1 MEQVLAR
8 ILTVEDEENLRFS
21 IRQTLK
27 RGGHDV
33 VEASSVPA
41 AWEATRSNDF
51 DAVLT
56 DVNLGSENGIDL
68 VGRLRED
75 GFDGPIIVMTAF
87 GTVESAVTAMKR
99 GADDYLQ
106 KPLSLEELSILV
118 ERLLET
124 RKLKRQ
130 LNLYKRMERSREDA
144 TGVIGDSPL
153 WRQTLKLSE
162 RIATAPL
169 PGRPAA
175 GGAGQGAMGGASG
188 GALPTVLIL
197 GETGTGKGLLA
208 RYIHQCVLKG
218 QNLRTEDSPFV
229 HINCS
234 ALPPSLVESELFG
247 HEKGAFTDAK
257 SHRVGL
263 FEMAEGGTI
272 FLDEIGDMPLDL
284 QAKILTV
291 VEEGIYR
298 RVGGSRDKSVRARVI
313 AATNQPLEERVDQ
326 GKFRRDLLYR
336 LNALTIRIP
345 PVRDRADDAV
355 LIASSMLERFGREYG
370 RAPGPQGVP
379 PLLLS
384 EAARQAIRGHSWP
397 GNVREIVNMCQR
409 VAMLCE
415 GPEVEAEDLGL
426 IGSLAA
432 PFASNIGQSAERA
445 DPGTPN
451 GALCFDFD
459 HGTHKAEEVEREL
472 IVQSLRHTRGN
483 VSKAAKL
490 IGMQR
495 SSFRYRI
502 DRYGLQELV
511 QEIANR

>member
-1 MEQVLAR
+1 MEQGLAR
-8 ILTVEDEENLRFS
+8 ILIVEDEENLRFS
-21 IRQTLK
+21 IRQTLS

-33 VEASSVPA
+33 FEAVSVPQ
-41 AWEATRSNDF
+41 AWETLRSHDF
-51 DAVLT
+51 DAVIT
-56 DVNLGSENGIDL
+56 DVNLGSDNGIDL
-68 VGRLRED
+68 VKRLRD
-75 GFDGPIIVMTAF
+75 DSFDGPIVVMTAY
-87 GTVESAVTAMKR
+87 GTVESAVTAMKH

-106 KPLSLEELSILV
+106 KPVSLEELTMLID
-118 ERLLET
+118 RLLEN
-124 RKLKRQ
+124 RKLRRQ
-130 LNLYKRMERSREDA
+130 LTLFRRMEHSREDA
-144 TGVIGDSPL
+144 SGVIGESAP
-153 WRQTLKLSE
+153 WKQTLKLAE
-162 RIATAPL
+162 RISVMPV
-169 PGRPAA
+169 PGKRTD
-175 GGAGQGAMGGASG
+175 GAEGASG

-208 RYIHQCVLKG
+208 RYIHQCVLRTQG
-218 QNLRTEDSPFV
+218 LRAEDAPFV
-229 HINCS
+229 HVNCS

-272 FLDEIGDMPLDL
+272 FLDEIGDMPLDV

-291 VEEGIYR
+291 VEEGTYR

-345 PVRDRADDAV
+345 PLRARNGDAA
-355 LIASSMLERFGREYG
+355 LLASSMLERFGKEYG
-370 RAPGPQGVP
+370 RTPGPHGEP

-384 EAARQAIRGHSWP
+384 EASRLAITRHDWP
-397 GNVREIVNMCQR
+397 GNVRELINMCQR

-415 GPEVEAEDLGL
+415 GPTIEPDDLGPEFA
-426 IGSLAA
+426 GPPSDVAAAA
-432 PFASNIGQSAERA
+432 PYSPPTANGTTRA
-445 DPGTPN
+445 LN
-451 GALCFDFD
+451 FDFD
-459 HGTHKAEEVEREL
+459 HGIHRAEDVEREL
-472 IVQSLRHTRGN
+472 IIQALHRTKGN

-502 DRYGLQELV
+502 ERYGLNSFV
-511 QEIANR
+511 QEIARA